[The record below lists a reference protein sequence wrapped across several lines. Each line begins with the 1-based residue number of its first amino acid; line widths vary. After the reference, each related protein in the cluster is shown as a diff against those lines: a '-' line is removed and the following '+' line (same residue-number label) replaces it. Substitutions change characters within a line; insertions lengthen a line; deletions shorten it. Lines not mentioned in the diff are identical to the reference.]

1 MRSQCTSSKAPC
13 GPGCEGG
20 EPCPGVHVVALDEDG
35 AELGEEALLV
45 SLVLLADRLQLLED
59 LAHACAIF
67 YDFLRKQARER
78 RQSSSSSLN
87 DPTSFMGFRE
97 KFQRKRTAST
107 PFETPLG
114 PWRESGPS
122 DRAPW
127 TIATNSSWTCRR
139 PRKSLPALLRV
150 KPHPVA

>member
-59 LAHACAIF
+59 LAHACAF
-67 YDFLRKQARER
+67 FAVFAKAGPRTQAVILFFVER
-78 RQSSSSSLN
+78 
-87 DPTSFMGFRE
+87 P
-97 KFQRKRTAST
+97 
-107 PFETPLG
+107 
-114 PWRESGPS
+114 
-122 DRAPW
+122 
-127 TIATNSSWTCRR
+127 
-139 PRKSLPALLRV
+139 
-150 KPHPVA
+150 